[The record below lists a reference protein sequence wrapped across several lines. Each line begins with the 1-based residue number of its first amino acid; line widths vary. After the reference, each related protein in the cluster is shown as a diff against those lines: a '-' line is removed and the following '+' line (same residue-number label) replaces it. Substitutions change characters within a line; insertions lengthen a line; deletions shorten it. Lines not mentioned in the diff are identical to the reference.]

1 MEHTQVVARG
11 GGRPMQWL
19 RGARDFLVAVRAELG
34 KVSWPTQE
42 ELVKATKMVVI
53 LSAIIGVA
61 LGLLDLLL
69 TTILLNGVAALAR

>member
-19 RGARDFLVAVRAELG
+19 RGARDFLVAVRAEMG

-53 LSAIIGVA
+53 LSAVIGVA

>member
-1 MEHTQVVARG
+1 MEQTQVVARG

-19 RGARDFLVAVRAELG
+19 RGARDFLVAVRMELS